1 MPQQAQERLATRRQA
16 SYVLGLYVLLNALN
30 QFEWLRFAPITS
42 RAATVYAV
50 DIGWVGG
57 LAMIFPLLTCL
68 LSLPMGWAIDRFGL
82 RPGIRVAALLMAAG
96 TATRCLGGFQWI
108 FAGQVLIAL
117 AQPLLTNSVNTMALL
132 WFEGPA
138 RLRATGIAT
147 MSLFLGIALAF
158 VIVPLLPENIATTL
172 IGDAGV
178 AGLLLAG
185 ALAMPRDPGHVAAH
199 TESAGDVALLRHGR
213 FLAILGVSV
222 LGNGFFGAI
231 FTWLERMLLPNG
243 FDSETAGLAGLL
255 LLIGGIVGSAVL
267 PGFANSPTR
276 RRPVVIGPA
285 LLAVPATV
293 LLLSTS
299 QRWLMLGA
307 ATTLGVCLL
316 SPLPVLIDMVQR
328 LGGAARAGFALS
340 LFWLAGNL
348 GSFAITW
355 LLSFPAES
363 GDWRAGGIA
372 LVVLLLVQAALAF
385 IALAPAGLESES
397 RMKSEG

>member
-1 MPQQAQERLATRRQA
+1 MPQQEERLGRRRRA
-16 SYVLGLYVLLNALN
+16 AYVLGLYVLLNALN
-30 QFEWLRFAPITS
+30 QFEWLRLAPITS
-42 RAATVYAV
+42 RAAEYYRV

-68 LSLPMGWAIDRFGL
+68 LSLPLGWAIDRFGL
-82 RPGIRVAALLMAAG
+82 RPGIQVAALLMAAG
-96 TATRCLGGFQWI
+96 AATRCLGRFEWV

-117 AQPLLTNSVNTMALL
+117 AQPLLSNSVNTMALL

-138 RLRATGIAT
+138 RLRTTGIAT
-147 MSLFLGIALAF
+147 MSLFGGMALAF
-158 VIVPLLPENIATTL
+158 VLLPLLPENIGATL
-172 IGDAGV
+172 VGDAVV
-178 AGLLLAG
+178 AGLLLLG
-185 ALAMPRDPGHVAAH
+185 ALLMPRDPGHVAAH
-199 TESAGDVALLRHGR
+199 TESAGDVVLLRHGR
-213 FLAILGVSV
+213 FLAILGISA

-231 FTWLERMLLPNG
+231 FTWLERMLQPNG

-276 RRPVVIGPA
+276 LRPVVIGPA
-285 LLAVPATV
+285 LLAVPATA
-293 LLLSTS
+293 LLLSTHA
-299 QRWLMLGA
+299 RWLLLGA

-340 LFWLAGNL
+340 LFWLAGNV

-363 GDWRAGGIA
+363 GDWRLGGIA
-372 LVVLLLVQAALAF
+372 LGVLLLVQAALAF
-385 IALAPAGLESES
+385 IALAPAGLEPAADP
-397 RMKSEG
+397 RA

>member
-1 MPQQAQERLATRRQA
+1 MSQRDEEGLARRRRA

-30 QFEWLRFAPITS
+30 QFEWLRLAPVTS
-42 RAATVYAV
+42 RAAEYYGV

-57 LAMIFPLLTCL
+57 LAMIFPLLTVL
-68 LSLPMGWAIDRFGL
+68 LSLPLGWAIDRFGL
-82 RPGIRVAALLMAAG
+82 RPGIRCAALLIAAG
-96 TATRCLGGFQWI
+96 TATRCLGRFEWV

-117 AQPLLTNSVNTMALL
+117 AQPLLSNSVNTMALL

-147 MSLFLGIALAF
+147 MSLFGGIALAF
-158 VIVPLLPENIATTL
+158 VIVPLLPENIGATL
-172 IGDAGV
+172 LGDAGV
-178 AGLLLAG
+178 AGLLLLG
-185 ALAMPRDPGHVAAH
+185 ALLMPRDPGHVAAH
-199 TESAGDVALLRHGR
+199 VEAAGGVALLRHGR

-231 FTWLERMLLPNG
+231 FTWLERMLQPNG

-276 RRPVVIGPA
+276 LRPVVIGPA
-285 LLAVPATV
+285 LLAVPATA

-299 QRWLMLGA
+299 ERWLLLGA
-307 ATTLGVCLL
+307 ATTLGFCLL

-348 GSFAITW
+348 GSFALTW
-355 LLSFPAES
+355 LLSFPAET

-372 LVVLLLVQAALAF
+372 LGVLLLVQAALAF
-385 IALAPAGLESES
+385 IALAPTGLEPAPGP
-397 RMKSEG
+397 RA

>member
-1 MPQQAQERLATRRQA
+1 MSQQDEDRLTSRRRA

-30 QFEWLRFAPITS
+30 QFEWLRFAPITDQ
-42 RAATVYAV
+42 AADVYGV
-50 DIGWVGG
+50 SIGWVGG
-57 LAMIFPLLTCL
+57 LAMLFPLLTCL
-68 LSLPMGWAIDRFGL
+68 LSLPFGWAIDRFGL
-82 RPGIRVAALLMAAG
+82 RPTFRVAALLMAAG
-96 TATRCLGGFQWI
+96 AATRCLGGFPWV

-117 AQPLLTNSVNTMALL
+117 AQPLLSNSVNTMALL

-147 MSLFLGIALAF
+147 MSLFGGIALAF
-158 VIVPLLPENIATTL
+158 VIVPLLPVNIGATL
-172 IGDAGV
+172 ICDAGV
-178 AGLLLAG
+178 AGLLLFG
-185 ALAMPRDPGHVAAH
+185 TLAMPGDPGHAVAHA
-199 TESAGDVALLRHGR
+199 ESAGDVKLLRHGR
-213 FLAILGVSV
+213 FLAVLAVSV
-222 LGNGFFGAI
+222 LGNGFFGAV
-231 FTWLERMLLPNG
+231 FTWLERMLQPNG

-285 LLAVPATV
+285 LLAVPATA
-293 LLLSTS
+293 LLLSTHE
-299 QRWLMLGA
+299 RWLLFVA
-307 ATTLGVCLL
+307 ATTLGACLL

-348 GSFAITW
+348 GSFAITG

-363 GDWRAGGIA
+363 GDWRLGGIA
-372 LVVLLLVQAALAF
+372 LGVLLLVQAALAF
-385 IALAPAGLESES
+385 VALAPVRLEAAPET
-397 RMKSEG
+397 RA

>member
-1 MPQQAQERLATRRQA
+1 MSQQAEERLARRRRA

-30 QFEWLRFAPITS
+30 QFEWLRLAPITS
-42 RAATVYAV
+42 RAAEYYGV

-68 LSLPMGWAIDRFGL
+68 LSLPLGWAIDRFGL
-82 RPGIRVAALLMAAG
+82 RPGIRVAALLIAVGA
-96 TATRCLGGFQWI
+96 ATRCLGRFEWV

-117 AQPLLTNSVNTMALL
+117 AQPLLSNSVGTMAVL

-147 MSLFLGIALAF
+147 MSLFGGIALAF
-158 VIVPLLPENIATTL
+158 VLVPLLPENIGATL

-178 AGLLLAG
+178 AGVLLFG
-185 ALAMPRDPGHVAAH
+185 ALLMPGDPGHAAAH
-199 TESAGDVALLRHGR
+199 AEAAGGVALLRHGR

-231 FTWLERMLLPNG
+231 FTWLERMLQPNG

-255 LLIGGIVGSAVL
+255 LLIGGIVASAIL

-276 RRPVVIGPA
+276 LRPVVIGPA
-285 LLAVPATV
+285 LLAVPATA
-293 LLLSTS
+293 LLLATHE
-299 QRWLMLGA
+299 RWLLLCA
-307 ATTLGVCLL
+307 ATTLGACLL

-340 LFWLAGNL
+340 LFWLAGNV

-355 LLSFPAES
+355 LLSFPAET
-363 GDWRAGGIA
+363 GDWRVGGIA

-385 IALAPAGLESES
+385 IALAPAGLEPATEA
-397 RMKSEG
+397 GD